1 MIKDISMLKKSIL
14 LNINKVIKTTVM
26 MYEAKNNRQEI
37 RLNETA
43 FSAKKK
49 LNSTMINR
57 KTKTDIETIPKSLFV
72 LKSKTELVSKLTIK
86 VAVILIDVR
95 FLNTF

>member
-1 MIKDISMLKKSIL
+1 MTIRRII
-14 LNINKVIKTTVM
+14 VI
-26 MYEAKNNRQEI
+26 YEAKNSPQEI
-37 RLNETA
+37 RLYETA

-86 VAVILIDVR
+86 VAVILIDVK